1 LVAAFAAAPVHPHS
15 HALRTLADVRE
26 LVEHH
31 VPAEVR
37 EKSTWQ
43 YLAQQL
49 AEAAA
54 GADPVHVSIVLR
66 MVLGIEGV
74 ECRPR

>member
-1 LVAAFAAAPVHPHS
+1 VPRLNWSRPLPRTLIIPDVMT
-15 HALRTLADVRE
+15 LTTLADVRE

-49 AEAAA
+49 SR
-54 GADPVHVSIVLR
+54 GR
-66 MVLGIEGV
+66 
-74 ECRPR
+74 CRPSSCLYRAAHGTGL